1 MDILLYILL
10 ILLPLYFGLFR
21 NNLVYEYRS
30 KVLWGDGVEAHNKLP
45 SYGRMV
51 IDFVN
56 WSDLKLYRR
65 SI

>member
-1 MDILLYILL
+1 MDLLFSFSLA
-10 ILLPLYFGLFR
+10 LLPLYFGLFR
-21 NNLVYEYRS
+21 NNLVYKYRS
-30 KVLWGDGVEAHNKLP
+30 KVLWSDGVEAWSKLP

-65 SI
+65 DI